1 VSNQVIKKNITLK
14 QNQIQLEQLLKDKN
28 ILLAETHHRVKN
40 NLAVISGIFDLQ
52 MFFENDQRINAI
64 MTNAKNRIKSMSLV
78 HESLYSQSIVSR
90 IDFKM
95 YVESLVKELK
105 NSLQMENE
113 VSFQLEIE
121 DIHLDLSSAIPCGL
135 IINEIVTNCFK
146 HAFKDT
152 ANPKIKIQMNF
163 NETFTLSIH
172 DNGSGFDSEN
182 RAEQNTLGLTLID
195 ALVNQ
200 LNGSYSFQKAQGT
213 LINICFKN
221 NDDKRIENIH
231 IS

>member
-1 VSNQVIKKNITLK
+1 
-14 QNQIQLEQLLKDKN
+14 
-28 ILLAETHHRVKN
+28 
-40 NLAVISGIFDLQ
+40 
-52 MFFENDQRINAI
+52 
-64 MTNAKNRIKSMSLV
+64 
-78 HESLYSQSIVSR
+78 
-90 IDFKM
+90 
-95 YVESLVKELK
+95 
-105 NSLQMENE
+105 
-113 VSFQLEIE
+113 
-121 DIHLDLSSAIPCGL
+121 
-135 IINEIVTNCFK
+135 
-146 HAFKDT
+146 
-152 ANPKIKIQMNF
+152 MNF